1 MFAQFGALEW
11 LSVALLVLVGLVL
24 FAVALFLGW
33 GLFQARSLIRRE
45 FTAYFLS
52 PVGYVV
58 LFAFLLVT
66 AFLFYQTFELLTAD
80 GPVGTSSPMQS
91 MFAPVPFWIMFLF
104 IPPLLTMRLFAEERG
119 SGTLEMLL
127 TAPLRDWQ
135 VVLCKYVAC
144 LAFYVVLWLPTLL
157 YLPVLMGA
165 HAPVY
170 DLEHWTFYRALFV
183 AGLAALLLGGL
194 LLLPRLGTRWRGVSV
209 VLIGGGALAALA
221 GGWLH
226 YAGVHRS
233 FSVLSF
239 HVSVSLPP
247 DPIHLIKFPITLA
260 DPWPVVTTYLGMFLA
275 GAMLLAL
282 GLLVSSL
289 VRDQMVA
296 AILALAVSLV
306 FIFAAFL
313 PVEQDGGF
321 LAQLVYFFTLPKH
334 FERDFTRGVL
344 DTRPLVLYVSG
355 TLFCLFLTVRSVES
369 RRWRA

>member
-11 LSVALLVLVGLVL
+11 LSVALLALVGLVL
-24 FAVALFLGW
+24 LAVALFLGW

-66 AFLFYQTFELLTAD
+66 GFLFYQTFGLLTAD
-80 GPVGTSSPMQS
+80 GPVGTRSPMQS

-119 SGTLEMLL
+119 SGTLEVLL

-165 HAPVY
+165 HAPVV
-170 DLEHWTFYRALFV
+170 DWQHWTFYRILFV
-183 AGLAALLLGGL
+183 AGLAAVLLGAV
-194 LLLPRLGTRWRGVSV
+194 LLLPRLSTGGRAVSV
-209 VLIGGGALAALA
+209 ALILVGAVAAGV

-226 YAGVHRS
+226 YHD
-233 FSVLSF
+233 
-239 HVSVSLPP
+239 
-247 DPIHLIKFPITLA
+247 DPVHLIDIPITVS
-260 DPWPVVTTYLGMFLA
+260 DPGPVLTTYLGMFLA

-306 FIFAAFL
+306 FVFAMFL
-313 PVEQDGGF
+313 PVEQDGGVA
-321 LAQLVYFFTLPKH
+321 AQLVYFFTLPKH
-334 FERDFTRGVL
+334 FEHDFTRGAL
-344 DTRPLVLYVSG
+344 DSRPLVLYVSG